1 MGRGV
6 RRLSLNTV
14 FYLSE
19 DRRAA
24 DSDMKGVKKMK
35 VTITMANTS
44 GLHARPAVLI
54 AERASK
60 FQADVRLHANG
71 KTAKATDVLQIM
83 GLGITCG
90 TEAVY
95 TLAGMMAAKEIY
107 Q

>member
-1 MGRGV
+1 
-6 RRLSLNTV
+6 
-14 FYLSE
+14 
-19 DRRAA
+19 
-24 DSDMKGVKKMK
+24 MK
-35 VTITMANTS
+35 VTITLENAS

-54 AERASK
+54 AEKASK
-60 FQADVRLHANG
+60 FHADILLHANG

-90 TEAVY
+90 TEVTVEASGEEENAAVY